1 MQILIVTVKFQPIT
15 PEVEDKLNI
24 HEIEPL
30 RRYLCFC
37 QSQFCIKKATLGG
50 YILKRTCPLFAN
62 LLRPPPY
69 RVETTSLKNLV

>member
-1 MQILIVTVKFQPIT
+1 MQILIVTVKFQPIA
-15 PEVEDKLNI
+15 PEVEGKLNI

-37 QSQFCIKKATLGG
+37 QSQFCIEKATLGG
-50 YILKRTCPLFAN
+50 HILKRTCPLFAN

-69 RVETTSLKNLV
+69 RVEKTSLANLV